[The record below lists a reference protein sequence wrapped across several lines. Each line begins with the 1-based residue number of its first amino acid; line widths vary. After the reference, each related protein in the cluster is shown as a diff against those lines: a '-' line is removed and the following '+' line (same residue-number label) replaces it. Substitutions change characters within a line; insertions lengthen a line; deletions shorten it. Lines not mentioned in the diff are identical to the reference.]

1 MKSEIKFIF
10 NDTEEDRLLR
20 IAKTDSYYFV
30 LKDIIG
36 WLKKVQREGAE
47 NYGLDLETCEL
58 IDDKINEI
66 MLSYDVNI

>member
-1 MKSEIKFIF
+1 MKAEIKFIF

-30 LKDIIG
+30 LKDISG
-36 WLKKVQREGAE
+36 WLHKVIREGAE
-47 NYGLDLETCEL
+47 NYGLDTETCEL
-58 IDDKINEI
+58 IDDKLNEI